1 MQNDSGEEPPKGRP
15 PLRKQAL
22 GIGLGLLLASA
33 LVTAGGAAY
42 LVSRFGAQAIAQT
55 ASLWVRHH
63 FHSGKCGNDQSTV
76 AALPAVGTPPTLTAR
91 VSLTG
96 LEAPVGLAA
105 LPDQKLL
112 IAEKR
117 GQLKVHKEGEASAK
131 LVGDLSSFV
140 DSSLQNGLLGI
151 VLHPRFGVGGEDRA
165 FVMFT
170 RSGDGAVVVASLEL
184 KSPGSSIDLTSV
196 RMVLVVPRA
205 NNDHPGGGMTF
216 LPSGS
221 LLIGIGDGLI
231 PAEAQNESSFLGKI
245 VEINVDDP
253 SVGPQIFARGFRNP
267 WRIASDPG
275 GDEVWIS
282 DVGSDC
288 IEEIDRV
295 ALTAPKEQRNFGWPT
310 YEGESLNSMDLVMR
324 GMNPEPPNG
333 FARPITTYAHT
344 PDGACAAIGGAVIGD
359 WYVFGDYCDGVLRG
373 VPIDAS
379 VGTAP
384 APLLDLNS
392 LGSRVGITGVIRDST
407 GRLWALDEWGG
418 AIISIESTP

>member
-1 MQNDSGEEPPKGRP
+1 MQTDPDQKIPKGRP
-15 PLRKQAL
+15 PLRNQGL
-22 GIGLGLLLASA
+22 GIGLGLLLGIS
-33 LVTAGGAAY
+33 LLSAGGAA
-42 LVSRFGAQAIAQT
+42 LLLWKFGAQAVAQT
-55 ASLWVRHH
+55 ASLWVGHH
-63 FHSGKCGNDQSTV
+63 FRSGRCGNDQNTV
-76 AALPAVGTPPTLTAR
+76 ATLPALGTPPTLTAR

-96 LEAPVGLAA
+96 LESPVGLAA
-105 LPDQKLL
+105 LPDRQLL

-117 GQLKVHKEGEASAK
+117 GLLKIQKGGEVTAQ
-131 LVGDLSSFV
+131 LVGDVSSLV

-151 VLHPRFGVGGEDRA
+151 ALHPSFGVGGEDRV

-170 RSGDGAVVVASLEL
+170 RSGDGAVTLASLQL
-184 KSPGSSIDLTSV
+184 KSPGNTIDLTSM
-196 RMVLVVPRA
+196 RLLLVVPRT
-205 NNDHPGGGMTF
+205 NTDHPGGGMAF

-245 VEINVDDP
+245 VEISVDDP

-267 WRIASDPG
+267 WRIAFDPG
-275 GDEVWIS
+275 GDQVWIS

-295 ALTAPKEQRNFGWPT
+295 ALTAPKELRNFGWPM
-310 YEGESLNSMDLVMR
+310 YEGESLNSMDLVIR

-333 FARPITTYAHT
+333 FAHPITTYAHT

-373 VPIDAS
+373 LPIDAA
-379 VGTAP
+379 VGTAA
-384 APLLDLNS
+384 APMLDLNS
-392 LGSRVGITGVIRDST
+392 LGSRVGITGVIRDSM
-407 GRLWALDEWGG
+407 GRLWALDGWGG
-418 AIISIESTP
+418 AIISIEAKP